1 MPTKNQRNV
10 RHVGR
15 WIAGGVALLA
25 IVIVAA
31 MIVFSRPP
39 KTDPRDALPPP
50 PDITSRPT
58 PLTDGPTA
66 GAGEGTVLQFLDKQD
81 PGREAGRLLVE
92 RMEPL
97 EARRFLLQN
106 PRIILFLKDGRTAH
120 IRADTGRFYMPS
132 RDQPPESGILE
143 GAGVAR
149 LFVPREDGSPI
160 DYDND
165 VPLGVMNFTTLS
177 FDMTLGEVSTDDRV
191 VITSEQVEFAG
202 KGVRAF
208 IDQTRERLSRAEVR
222 AGEYIRF
229 IPPPSDEPD
238 QPSRRAEA
246 DSPPRPRTASG
257 PAPAAGRPRGTAAQ
271 PATQPAGIESRYH
284 AVFLGE
290 VKVTRDA
297 MVLTGDRLD
306 LWARLFDNR
315 LREGAIAPVRFAPS
329 AKTARE
335 PGQPQSLMDPVGWA
349 SRPPPLRVRRA
360 MAHPTAEGVSNLAV
374 ALAVEPSA
382 AQPGVRPVSYTPAQR
397 QPTATESATPNI
409 ESPPPSPVELTWNGP
424 LTITP
429 RDDVPEEL
437 GQDDV
442 ALRFTADATGLVKF
456 RDEASSG
463 EGHCSVLQYWATS
476 RRLALSGPGPVS
488 VALQSPTLGRIES
501 VRITADLATGIVHIP
516 TPGLARS
523 ADRSQRISWTQQADL
538 QLRIEDEALAGL
550 RTAIFQGD
558 VRAADA
564 GGTLDTAYLRSE
576 FERLDDGSSSLAQL
590 IAEQSFEATGPD
602 GETLRGQRADVR
614 FKPTP
619 GATRDTRSADPT
631 LLIAEGA
638 VTAKNNTTTL
648 TAEYLDTDL
657 SRDDEGRLTIGERA
671 IARGNAVFV
680 QAVPGTPRIEA
691 HAHEITAR
699 PSEEH
704 VTLLALPN
712 TTASVKRGHTHITG
726 PQIVL
731 DGQARTLWVLGD
743 GALDHAIVPPPAD
756 VDGVHAVHAAWSREM
771 RLDDLAGDVDCLGD
785 VVARAEGPF
794 VLDTMKAE
802 RVVLKL
808 EPAIESESAVIAERD
823 EEQAESSGRLL
834 HAYAEG
840 ASLHRDGG
848 ARASIE
854 VRRYDPASGARRLE
868 RLAYLEGD
876 RIEADNIRQTLDV
889 PGPGRLLL
897 VDRRSESA
905 QGATASDAPANATT
919 PATPGSTRFDWV
931 GSMHLDRTTGAAT
944 MREMVQLTHK
954 PWPSG
959 ELVFLEAE
967 ELVAMVR
974 EKAVTDRRE
983 RQTGV
988 DEIEGELL
996 SATATGAV
1004 YLRSEKREMI
1014 ADSLVYDAQTGI
1026 AVATAAP
1033 GNRVT
1038 MFEIARGAVVRAGR
1052 LRWDLVK
1059 DEIRVEEAEPVT
1071 VPHARP

>member
-1 MPTKNQRNV
+1 MPIKNQRSV

-25 IVIVAA
+25 IVIVGA
-31 MIVFSRPP
+31 MVVFSQPP
-39 KTDPRDALPPP
+39 KTDPRDTLPPP
-50 PDITSRPT
+50 TDITSRPAAI
-58 PLTDGPTA
+58 TDGPTA
-66 GAGEGTVLQFLDKQD
+66 GAGEGTVLQFLDKQN

-120 IRADTGRFYMPS
+120 IRSDTGRFYMPS

-149 LFVPREDGSPI
+149 LFAPHEDGTPI
-160 DYDND
+160 DYDTD

-191 VITSEQVEFAG
+191 VVTSEQVEFAG
-202 KGVRAF
+202 RGVRAF

-222 AGEYIRF
+222 YGEYIRF
-229 IPPPSDEPD
+229 HPPPSEESAP
-238 QPSRRAEA
+238 
-246 DSPPRPRTASG
+246 DSPPRRAS
-257 PAPAAGRPRGTAAQ
+257 ASPRGTATTANRTPTATSPSTASTAPS
-271 PATQPAGIESRYH
+271 PAGNPPTAVGIESRYH
-284 AVFLGE
+284 AVFIGQ

-297 MVLTGDRLD
+297 MVLTADRLD
-306 LWARLFDNR
+306 VWARLFDNR
-315 LREGAIAPVRFAPS
+315 LREGAIAPVQFAPS
-329 AKTARE
+329 AKTA
-335 PGQPQSLMDPVGWA
+335 LK
-349 SRPPPLRVRRA
+349 
-360 MAHPTAEGVSNLAV
+360 
-374 ALAVEPSA
+374 PSA
-382 AQPGVRPVSYTPAQR
+382 TQPAVRTVAFSPAGR
-397 QPTATESATPNI
+397 QPAATTPHA
-409 ESPPPSPVELTWNGP
+409 EAPTPSPVELTWNGP

-463 EGHCSVLQYWATS
+463 EGHCSVLQYWASS

-488 VALQSPTLGRIES
+488 VALQSPTTGRIES
-501 VRITADLATGIVHIP
+501 VRINADLATGIIHIP
-516 TPGLARS
+516 TPGIARS
-523 ADRSQRISWTQQADL
+523 TDRAQRISWTQQADL
-538 QLRIEDEALAGL
+538 QLRIEDQALAGL
-550 RTAIFQGD
+550 QTAIFQGD

-564 GGTLDTAYLRSE
+564 GGTLDTPYLRSE
-576 FERLDDGSSSLAQL
+576 FRRLDDGSSSLSRL

-614 FKPTP
+614 FEPAP
-619 GATRDTRSADPT
+619 GAPTGGRNVDPT

-638 VTAKNNTTTL
+638 VTARNNTTTL

-657 SRDDEGRLTIGERA
+657 SRDDKGRVTIGERA
-671 IARGNAVFV
+671 LARGSARFM
-680 QAVPGTPRIEA
+680 QAVPGTPRIDA
-691 HAHEITAR
+691 RAHEIIAR
-699 PSEEH
+699 PGEEH
-704 VTLLALPN
+704 VTLLAL
-712 TTASVKRGHTHITG
+712 TSETASVTRGDTRITG

-731 DGQARTLWVLGD
+731 DGQARTLWVLGE
-743 GALDHAIVPPPAD
+743 GSLDHAITPPPPE
-756 VDGVHAVHAAWSREM
+756 VDGVHKVHATWTREM
-771 RLDDLAGDVDCLGD
+771 RLDDLSGDVDCLGD

-802 RVVLKL
+802 RVILEL
-808 EPAIESESAVIAERD
+808 EPARESEADSITITRD
-823 EEQAESSGRLL
+823 GEASESSGRLL
-834 HAYAEG
+834 HARAEG
-840 ASLHRDGG
+840 SSLHREDGS
-848 ARASIE
+848 RASVEI
-854 VRRYDPASGARRLE
+854 RRYDPASPARRLE

-889 PGPGRLLL
+889 PGPGRMLL
-897 VDRRSESA
+897 VDRRNESS
-905 QGATASDAPANATT
+905 QQASPGDA
-919 PATPGSTRFDWV
+919 PATPGSTRFDWA
-931 GSMHLDRTTGAAT
+931 GFMNLNRKTGAAT
-944 MREMVQLTHK
+944 MKHMVQLTHK
-954 PWPSG
+954 PWPTG

-967 ELVAMVR
+967 DLVAMVR
-974 EKAVTDRRE
+974 EVAVTDRRDKPA
-983 RQTGV
+983 RP

-1004 YLRSEKREMI
+1004 YLRSDKREMI

-1052 LRWDLVK
+1052 LHWDLIK
-1059 DEIRVEEAEPVT
+1059 DEIRVEQAEPVT